1 MLREVGL
8 NLIYLASCVVCE
20 EALGKHDKDILK
32 TFGGPTLIIVIS
44 FCALVRLLMRFSRG
58 VCSSRGRGGG
68 WEVAGVNF
76 IIVHPSL
83 QSTAVFIKILG
94 APTTRIWV
102 QVHKNLSVAP

>member
-44 FCALVRLLMRFSRG
+44 FCALVRLLMRFPRG
-58 VCSSRGRGGG
+58 VCSSRGRGG
-68 WEVAGVNF
+68 AGGLQVSTL
-76 IIVHPSL
+76 SL
-83 QSTAVFIKILG
+83 YTPVC
-94 APTTRIWV
+94 RV
-102 QVHKNLSVAP
+102 